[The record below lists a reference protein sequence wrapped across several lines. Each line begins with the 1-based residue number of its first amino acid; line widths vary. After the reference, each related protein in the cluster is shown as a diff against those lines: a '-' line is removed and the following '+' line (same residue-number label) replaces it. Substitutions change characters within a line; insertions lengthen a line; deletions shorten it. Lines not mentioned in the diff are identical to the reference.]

1 MYSPEKKIVSSVK
14 RFPIN
19 KHKKLW
25 LIFDEITREYHCP
38 EYTAVIIG
46 SDTASARLK
55 EIGEHF
61 LTNQKKFQH
70 SYLEI
75 AGKFLLFI
83 IDHIEQ
89 TLTVVN
95 DRLGLFQGYYYVED
109 QRVIVSSSLKAVKSS
124 AQSDFAIN
132 QQAIFNYMYFHCIPS
147 PTTIYQDVF
156 KLEPGKSITID
167 SNQNKSEKVL
177 YAPYFT
183 EVADD
188 SSALERECLNVIE
201 GAVADNLSKNCGA
214 FLSGGL
220 DSSTVSGMLAKHHT
234 PARTFSIG
242 FEAEGYDETPYAKI
256 TANHFNTQHEVLY
269 LEPEQAAEAF
279 VTVAQYFD
287 EPFGN
292 SSSMATYF
300 CAKFAKEHGV
310 DTLLAGD
317 GGDELFAGNE
327 RYAKQKQFELYYRLP
342 SPIRALMNATLN
354 NSVMSGIPGVSKAS
368 SYVRQAEVRL
378 PTRLQSY
385 NFINIVGLEEMF
397 TPAFLSK
404 VDVNQPIEQLGQ
416 RYKES
421 SGEHPVDNMLYL
433 DWKFTLADN
442 DLVKVNKMCELAGV
456 DVKFPL
462 LDKALIDFSC
472 KVPAEVKL
480 PGYQL
485 RDFYKK
491 ACRGFLADETLDKPK
506 HGFGLPFGVWLK
518 ENATLKN
525 IALDAL
531 QQFKAR
537 NIVSESLINK
547 ALDAHDSVHAGYY
560 GELIWIMVVLELWLQ
575 GNESN

>member
-1 MYSPEKKIVSSVK
+1 M
-14 RFPIN
+14 
-19 KHKKLW
+19 W